1 MGMLSNNSKP
11 GGVPDFYGEMSSAS
25 NNALSNM
32 TKIAKLGDMGLDQ
45 RIRTTKQDRED
56 AFNSAF
62 SSAWAS
68 GDPAQLDKVMG
79 QYTEFVPQMQKALG
93 LKDDQHNQH
102 VASFMM
108 KLNGLTNSGDAQG
121 AMQLLKDNQSLLNP
135 TDVQHL
141 SGAISALGG
150 KDAKKS
156 GQAKQFLDNYSKSMI
171 RASFKNPVEMMS
183 SLLTEGRQDE
193 TEVRDRWRHEDN
205 IRRQNISAENVRYR
219 VNHPRFAGAMTAA
232 QQQRRAHEV
241 RMLLDTDRKAMT
253 AARSAGRKAQAYLNL
268 DTPFG
273 DANATMLTQIIDN
286 PRVGAKI
293 NHIAESQGMT
303 ADGLADKFQ
312 QYINGALTGSK
323 LTDKDREA
331 MRQVIQAGMDEE
343 VNTYDGEAKSLFGN
357 LVEGG
362 VTPNLAST
370 VTGLQSD
377 GSNTFTK
384 DYTPLTNNIPATPPK
399 DSSNSTDSSGKEIQ
413 EGTVIHDKEGHRK
426 VLRNGEWVDL

>member
-1 MGMLSNNSKP
+1 
-11 GGVPDFYGEMSSAS
+11 VPDFYGEMSSAS
-25 NNALSNM
+25 NNTLGNL
-32 TKIAKLGDMGLDQ
+32 TKIARLGQMGQDQ
-45 RIRTTKQDRED
+45 LINADKHTHQMSEWGRQDDYRK
-56 AFNSAF
+56 AF
-62 SSAWAS
+62 SDAWAS
-68 GDPAQLDKVMG
+68 GDPAALDKVMG
-79 QYTEFVPQMQKALG
+79 QYMEFVPEMQKTLG
-93 LKDDQHNQH
+93 LRDDQHNQH

-108 KLNGLTNSGDAQG
+108 KLNGMANAGDAQG
-121 AMQLLKDNQSLLNP
+121 AAQLLKENQSLLRP
-135 TDVQHL
+135 EDAEHL
-141 SGAISALGG
+141 SGAIAALG
-150 KDAKKS
+150 DPKKS

-171 RASFKNPVEMMS
+171 RASFKNPMQMMS

-193 TEVRDRWRHEDN
+193 TELRDRWRHSDHLAG
-205 IRRQNISAENVRYR
+205 IQSRAENARYR

-303 ADGLADKFQ
+303 ADGLADKLQ

-343 VNTYDGEAKSLFGN
+343 VNTYDGEAKALYGN
-357 LVEGG
+357 LIEGG
-362 VTPNLAST
+362 VSPNLAST
-370 VTGLQSD
+370 VTGLQQD

-384 DYTPLTNNIPATPPK
+384 DYTPLTNNIPVTPPK
-399 DSSNSTDSSGKEIQ
+399 ENAAGSDGTFK
-413 EGTVIHDKEGHRK
+413 EGTVIEDKDGHRK